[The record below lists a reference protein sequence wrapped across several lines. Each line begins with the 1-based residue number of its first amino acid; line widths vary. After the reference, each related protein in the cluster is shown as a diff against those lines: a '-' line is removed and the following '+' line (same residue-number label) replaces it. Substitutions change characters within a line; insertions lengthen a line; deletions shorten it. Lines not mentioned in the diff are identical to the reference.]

1 MSFIVWLNGSLLP
14 AAEARISPFDQGF
27 LLGDGVFETLA
38 ARQSLPVAAG
48 EHWRRLLNSCA
59 KAGLEAPSENLFQ
72 AALQAVITANNL
84 HDARLRITLT
94 RGESPPG
101 SPSSLANQTFLA
113 TAVPLKPW
121 PPAERVCLAPWTRNE
136 KGALCGIKSLS
147 YAENLLALAHAHS
160 LGCGE
165 ALLSNTRGE
174 LCEGTGSNVFLVI
187 QGRLVTPPLSS
198 GCLAGVTRALV
209 LDACQQEG
217 VAVSEEPVP
226 VTGLQNCE
234 ELFLTSSTRD
244 VHPVTQIGER
254 MLHAPGPMTLQVMQA
269 YRNLLLLRGG
279 RCCLQRPD

>member
-1 MSFIVWLNGSLLP
+1 MSSIVWLNGSLLP

-27 LLGDGVFETLA
+27 LVGDGVFETLM

-84 HDARLRITLT
+84 HDARLRVTLT

-101 SPSSLANQTFLA
+101 SQSSLANQTFLA

-121 PPAERVCLAPWTRNE
+121 PPVERVCLAPWTRNE
-136 KGALCGIKSLS
+136 KGALSGIKSLS
-147 YAENLLALAHAHS
+147 YAENLMALAHARS

-165 ALLSNTRGE
+165 ALLADTRGE
-174 LCEGTGSNVFLVI
+174 LCEGTGSNVFLVVA
-187 QGRLVTPPLSS
+187 GRLITPPLSS

-209 LDACQQEG
+209 LEACRREG
-217 VAVSEEPVP
+217 LAVSEKPVP
-226 VTGLQNCE
+226 LDCLQDCE
-234 ELFLTSSTRD
+234 ELFLTSSTRE
-244 VHPVTQIGER
+244 VHPVSQVDER
-254 MLHAPGPMTLQVMQA
+254 LLTAPGPVTRQVMQA
-269 YRNLLLLRGG
+269 YASLLLSSSGT
-279 RCCLQRPD
+279 

>member
-1 MSFIVWLNGSLLP
+1 MSSIVWLNGSLLP

-27 LLGDGVFETLA
+27 LVGDGVFETLV

-84 HDARLRITLT
+84 HDARLRVTLT

-121 PPAERVCLAPWTRNE
+121 PPVERVCLAPWTRNE
-136 KGALCGIKSLS
+136 NGALCGIKSLS
-147 YAENLLALAHAHS
+147 YAENLLALAHARS

-165 ALLSNTRGE
+165 ALLADTRGE
-174 LCEGTGSNVFLVI
+174 LCEGTGSNVFLVVA
-187 QGRLVTPPLSS
+187 GRLVTPPLSS

-209 LDACQQEG
+209 LDACRREG
-217 VAVSEEPVP
+217 LAVSEEPVLLDR
-226 VTGLQNCE
+226 LQDCE
-234 ELFLTSSTRD
+234 ELFLTSSTRE
-244 VHPVTQIGER
+244 VHPVTQVDER
-254 MLHAPGPMTLQVMQA
+254 LLTAPGPVTRQVMQA
-269 YRNLLLLRGG
+269 YASLLLSCSGT
-279 RCCLQRPD
+279 

>member
-1 MSFIVWLNGSLLP
+1 MSSIVWLNGSLLP

-27 LLGDGVFETLA
+27 LVGDGVFETLM

-84 HDARLRITLT
+84 HDARLRVTLT

-101 SPSSLANQTFLA
+101 SQSSLANQTFLA

-121 PPAERVCLAPWTRNE
+121 PPVERVCLAPWTRNE
-136 KGALCGIKSLS
+136 KGALSGIKSLS
-147 YAENLLALAHAHS
+147 YAENLMALAHARS

-165 ALLSNTRGE
+165 ALLADTRGE
-174 LCEGTGSNVFLVI
+174 LCEGTGSNVFLVVA
-187 QGRLVTPPLSS
+187 GRLITPPLSS

-209 LDACQQEG
+209 LEACRREG
-217 VAVSEEPVP
+217 LAVSEKPVP
-226 VTGLQNCE
+226 LDCLQDCE
-234 ELFLTSSTRD
+234 ELFLTSSTRE
-244 VHPVTQIGER
+244 VHPVAQVDER
-254 MLHAPGPMTLQVMQA
+254 LLTAPGPVTRQVMQA
-269 YRNLLLLRGG
+269 YASLLLSSSGT
-279 RCCLQRPD
+279 